1 MGRNPKFFQKLDLKA
16 PLKAIVRLPP
26 ESHLLQPA
34 LPRHK
39 SNKYICA
46 HTLATHHQGLVRKGY
61 TLYRASQKKVG
72 FRISNSPVVWDD
84 QRLTKLTDTAQ
95 QLPPPPAIKNLE
107 FPKRNWTS
115 NFGFWS
121 APKIL
126 YAVRMSL
133 RRYPKFYIFRFLH
146 FLAVFGQNKIGHS
159 KSS

>member
-1 MGRNPKFFQKLDLKA
+1 MFKWCCVCIYRFESLCMYRLQHFFYTGLK
-16 PLKAIVRLPP
+16 
-26 ESHLLQPA
+26 
-34 LPRHK
+34 
-39 SNKYICA
+39 
-46 HTLATHHQGLVRKGY
+46 GL
-61 TLYRASQKKVG
+61 LYRASQKKVG
-72 FRISNSPVVWDD
+72 FRICNSPVVWDD

-121 APKIL
+121 APKFL
-126 YAVRMSL
+126 YAFRMSL

-159 KSS
+159 KTS

>member
-1 MGRNPKFFQKLDLKA
+1 MLTPARDQHFYAAIFRFPRTVTDFSFSSIHFFHPSL
-16 PLKAIVRLPP
+16 
-26 ESHLLQPA
+26 HF
-34 LPRHK
+34 
-39 SNKYICA
+39 
-46 HTLATHHQGLVRKGY
+46 

-72 FRISNSPVVWDD
+72 FRICNSPVVWDD

-95 QLPPPPAIKNLE
+95 QLPPPPATKNLE
-107 FPKRNWTS
+107 FPKRNRTS
-115 NFGFWS
+115 NFGFWP

-133 RRYPKFYIFRFLH
+133 RRYPKFYIFTFQH